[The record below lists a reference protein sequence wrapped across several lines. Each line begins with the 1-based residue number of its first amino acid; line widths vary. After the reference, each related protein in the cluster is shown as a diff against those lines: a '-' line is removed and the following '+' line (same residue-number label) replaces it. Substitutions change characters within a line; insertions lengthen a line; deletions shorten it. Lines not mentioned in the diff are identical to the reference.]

1 MDNIM
6 VSVYCMTYNHAGLIR
21 KCLDGFVVQKTD
33 FNFEIWVH
41 DDCSSD
47 GTIEILKEYEE
58 RYPELI
64 NVVYERENQYS
75 QGKDIST
82 IMKPYFRGKYIA
94 LCEGDDCWTDPDKL
108 QKQFNFMEKNP
119 EYTLCTHKVKEVML
133 EDGSCFEH
141 PKELDHD
148 DTIAPGF
155 IVRKGGGFFP
165 TCSFFRR
172 ADVNVIP
179 NRWGSGMCEDFN
191 IILSSM
197 LCGKVYYMD
206 ACMGIKHTGYPGS
219 WSSRNTQIEKMVNH
233 KRAAIESMLRFD
245 EETKGKY
252 HEFVEEK
259 VLIDNYRIEC
269 EFYENYK
276 KLFTDKYISRSK
288 KYLPK
293 KVIMK
298 TWIKAYFGWFYSLY
312 RSVRQ
317 RTKER

>member
-1 MDNIM
+1 MDNVM

-21 KCLDGFVVQKTD
+21 KCLDGFIMQKTD
-33 FNFEIWVH
+33 FKFEIWVH
-41 DDCSSD
+41 DDCSND
-47 GTIEILKEYEE
+47 GTIEILKEYETK
-58 RYPELI
+58 YPELM
-64 NVVYERENQYS
+64 NVVYESENQYS

-94 LCEGDDCWTDPDKL
+94 LCEGDDCWTDPSKL
-108 QKQFNFMEKNP
+108 QKQFNFMENNP

-141 PKELDHD
+141 PKEFDHD
-148 DTIAPGF
+148 DTIVPGF

-179 NRWGSGMCEDFN
+179 NRWGSGICEDFN

-197 LCGKVYYMD
+197 LCGNVYYMD
-206 ACMGIKHTGYPGS
+206 DCMGIKHTGYPGS
-219 WSSRNTQIEKMVNH
+219 WSSRHSQIEMIANH
-233 KRAAIESMLRFD
+233 KKAEIESIRRFD
-245 EETKGKY
+245 EETNGKY

-259 VLIDNYRIEC
+259 VLINNYQIEC
-269 EFYENYK
+269 VFYQNYK
-276 KLFTDKYISRSK
+276 KLFTDKYLSQSK
-288 KYLPK
+288 KYLSK

-298 TWIKAYFGWFYSLY
+298 TWIKAYFGWFYSFY
-312 RSVRQ
+312 RSVRH
-317 RTKER
+317 RT